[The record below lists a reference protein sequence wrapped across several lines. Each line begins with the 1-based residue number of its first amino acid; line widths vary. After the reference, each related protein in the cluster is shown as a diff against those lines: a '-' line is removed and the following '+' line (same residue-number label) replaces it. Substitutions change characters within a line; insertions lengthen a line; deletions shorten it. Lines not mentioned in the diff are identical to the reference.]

1 MAAGSNVITTNDQGC
16 KETIESL
23 CSQSELSTIFKA
35 NMDNHDCKHSDALVE
50 LFRVWYKF
58 DVSLISALHDL
69 LAGHPLVVKQ
79 S

>member
-1 MAAGSNVITTNDQGC
+1 MIDT
-16 KETIESL
+16 
-23 CSQSELSTIFKA
+23 
-35 NMDNHDCKHSDALVE
+35 KHSDALVE

-69 LAGHPLVVKQ
+69 LAGHPLVVRQ